1 MPDIARQ
8 IDDLREE
15 IREHDRRYYVDA
27 APSISDREYDRLMEK
42 LKTLEAE
49 RPDLVTDDSPTRRV
63 AGEPIEGFRTVP
75 HTQPMLSI
83 DNTYSRDE
91 LLEFDARVRK
101 ILGDTPFT
109 YLVDPKIDGVAV
121 SLRYSGRMLLQALT
135 RGDGKQG
142 DDITSNARTIRS
154 IPLNLGR
161 SDMPDVLEI
170 RGEIY
175 WPKDK
180 FIEYN
185 AKRVEQGLEPF
196 ANPRNGTAGT
206 LKQLDPR
213 VVAKRGLAFMAHG
226 FGEMSD
232 PPAETAGEIMSLLR
246 TCGVPVDSHRKTC
259 NTINEVW
266 EAIEDWDRC
275 RAEVGYDTDGM
286 VVKVNELSLR
296 TRLGATTKYPRWCI
310 AYKYETD
317 RAETILCDVS
327 FQIGRTGVVTPV
339 AHFEP
344 TPLGGTTVSNASLHN
359 FDHVE
364 RLGVHIGDT
373 ILIEKAGE
381 IIPQVQGVVRERRP
395 MHSLPVE
402 PPKVCPCERQS
413 QLQWAPVP
421 EGFVAFRCRNSH
433 CEKFLNRELRK
444 KLPPACPKCG
454 APVEEV
460 DHLTELLCT
469 QPDCPE
475 RARESIIFFAGR
487 NQMDIDTLG
496 PEIVTLLMD
505 AGLVRNVTDLY
516 DLRIEQVI
524 PLERMGEKSAEN
536 LIAAI
541 QASKTRGLA
550 RVLTALGIRNVG
562 GRAAE
567 LLARNFGDIDALTAA
582 DVETLTGIREVG
594 PKIAASLY
602 EYLHGDVGRE
612 IVEKLRDAGVKLT
625 VESVEQNVPQTLAG
639 KTVVVTGTLSGF
651 SRGEAQAAIE
661 SAGGR
666 ATSSVSK
673 STDFV
678 VAGESAGSKADK
690 ARQLGV
696 EVIDEA
702 EFVRRLGGGTAKP
715 ESKPDGSEST
725 APKTLF

>member
-8 IDDLREE
+8 IEELREE
-15 IREHDRRYYVDA
+15 IRRHDRLYYVDA
-27 APSISDREYDRLMEK
+27 TPTISDREYDRMMEK

-49 RPDLVTDDSPTRRV
+49 HPDLITDDSPTQRV
-63 AGEPIEGFRTVP
+63 AGQPLEGFRTVP

-83 DNTYSRDE
+83 DNTYSRE
-91 LLEFDARVRK
+91 TLLEFDARIRK
-101 ILGDTPFT
+101 GLGDTPFT

-121 SLRYSGRMLLQALT
+121 SLRYSGRMLIQALT

-161 SDMPDVLEI
+161 GDMPDILEI

-175 WPKDK
+175 WPRRV
-180 FIEYN
+180 FMEYN
-185 AKRVEQGLEPF
+185 AKRVSGGAEPF

-213 VVAKRGLAFMAHG
+213 VVAERGLAFMAHG

-232 PPAETAGEIMSLLR
+232 PPAGTAMEIMDRLR
-246 TCGVPVDSHRKTC
+246 TCGVPVDRNRRLC
-259 NTINEVW
+259 ANIDEVW
-266 EAIEDWDRC
+266 EAIAQWDRN
-275 RAEVGYDTDGM
+275 RAEADYETDGI
-286 VVKVNELSLR
+286 VVKVNELPLR
-296 TRLGATTKYPRWCI
+296 AKLGATTKYPRWCI

-317 RAETILCDVS
+317 RAETILRDVS

-364 RLGVHIGDT
+364 RLGVHVGDT

-381 IIPQVQGVVRERRP
+381 IIPQVMGVVRDRRP
-395 MHSLPVE
+395 AGSPPVC
-402 PPKVCPCERQS
+402 PPEHCPCERKS

-421 EGFVAFRCRNSH
+421 EGFVAFRCRNPK
-433 CEKFLNRELRK
+433 CEKYLHRELRK
-444 KLPPACPKCG
+444 KLPPACPKCSRL
-454 APVEEV
+454 VEEV

-496 PEIVTLLMD
+496 PEIVALLMD

-516 DLRIEQVI
+516 DLRIEQLI

-541 QASKTRGLA
+541 EASRTRGLS
-550 RVLTALGIRNVG
+550 RVLAALGIRNVG

-567 LLARNFGDIDALTAA
+567 LLAREFRDIDALANA
-582 DVETLTGIREVG
+582 DVETLTSVREIG
-594 PKIAASLY
+594 PKIAAAVH
-602 EYLHGDVGRE
+602 EYLHGDIGRE
-612 IVEKLRDAGVKLT
+612 VIEKLRAAGVQLT
-625 VESVEQNVPQTLAG
+625 TETTGKDSPQTLAG
-639 KTVVVTGTLSGF
+639 KTIVVTGSLDGF
-651 SRGEAQAAIE
+651 SRTEAQSAIE
-661 SAGGR
+661 AAGGR
-666 ATSSVSK
+666 ASSSVSK
-673 STDFV
+673 NTDFV

-702 EFVRRLGGGTAKP
+702 EFVKRLGAAP
-715 ESKPDGSEST
+715 EKNETKNDPFTSPQH
-725 APKTLF
+725 PLF